1 MTSYKKLLVALAT
14 LGTGLT
20 AYNTSSAN
28 PDITTPDLVKTK
40 TVGDL
45 KFKDGYPSDETISKV
60 QQYMYVQRVV
70 NVFIDGIP
78 VSSMQAMLEGEKS
91 LGAKPN
97 KTVLLAESIIDKNC

>member
-28 PDITTPDLVKTK
+28 PDILVKTK